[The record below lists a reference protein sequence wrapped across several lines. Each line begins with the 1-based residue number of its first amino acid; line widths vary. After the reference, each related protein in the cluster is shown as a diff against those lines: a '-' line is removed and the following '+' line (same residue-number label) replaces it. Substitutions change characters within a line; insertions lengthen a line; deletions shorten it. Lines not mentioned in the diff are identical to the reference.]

1 MGSNTEKHCKYLQF
15 VSVIVFFSICRI
27 CHENLRD
34 MTKIRKCSC
43 KRLAKARFDYYSE
56 SKEVH
61 CNGYDRAFLAGY
73 FDCHIKL
80 LNLLFYLPRFKGLS
94 SSQSI
99 REKSSSV
106 GTKDL
111 RLRKSSQTELDK
123 NGSDDEIVESCKVR
137 HWRCHLVHV

>member
-1 MGSNTEKHCKYLQF
+1 
-15 VSVIVFFSICRI
+15 
-27 CHENLRD
+27 

-73 FDCHIKL
+73 FDCHITL
-80 LNLLFYLPRFKGLS
+80 LNLTFCLPRFKGLS

-137 HWRCHLVHV
+137 H